1 MWRRS
6 GLGAH
11 AFCRGRGISA
21 ASLYRWSREVGPTT
35 LAVGEEALRLVEA
48 VVEPAATTTPEVW
61 SWELTGPR
69 GTLRVHGPITE
80 SALRVVLGAVLEGRE
95 R

>member
-1 MWRRS
+1 M
-6 GLGAH
+6 GAH

-21 ASLYRWSREVGPTT
+21 GSLYRWSR
-35 LAVGEEALRLVEA
+35 AVGATGASPPRAEEEELRLVEA
-48 VVEPAATTTPEVW
+48 VMEPAAATAPEVC

-80 SALRVVLGAVLEGRE
+80 SALRLVLVAVLEGGGR
-95 R
+95 

>member
-1 MWRRS
+1 M
-6 GLGAH
+6 GAH

-21 ASLYRWSREVGPTT
+21 GSLYRWSR
-35 LAVGEEALRLVEA
+35 AVGATGASPLPAGEEELRLVEA